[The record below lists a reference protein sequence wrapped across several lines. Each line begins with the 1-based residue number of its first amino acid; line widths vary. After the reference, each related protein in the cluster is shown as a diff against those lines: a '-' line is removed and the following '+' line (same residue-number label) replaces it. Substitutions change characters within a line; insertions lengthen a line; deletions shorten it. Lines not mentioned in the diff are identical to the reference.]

1 MGRERKCA
9 ITLLIRSARR
19 EISILRFDVG
29 LTRYSRN
36 YESLTLTKCP
46 LDTNRSSSKQVNK

>member
-19 EISILRFDVG
+19 EISILRFDVE
-29 LTRYSRN
+29 LTRYSQN
-36 YESLTLTKCP
+36 YESLTLTKCS
-46 LDTNRSSSKQVNK
+46 LDTNRNSSKQVNK